1 MAIVALAIA
10 VSKGWQ
16 LFLATLLIAPMWFL
30 ACMFL
35 AKITMAGYIETM
47 MAYNQ
52 SAGYAEQALAA
63 IRVVVSF
70 GFEKQEVKN
79 YTKYLDQVHASGCKR
94 EKNYGL
100 VIGFLIAVL
109 QAAYAFS
116 FWIGSYF
123 IENEIY
129 NDF

>member
-123 IENEIY
+123 IEYEIY